1 MVTTHDS
8 SFGSEL
14 PVDAR
19 LGLDPA
25 DLRGTAARLRSVHAD
40 PAQAEGIRSAAR
52 AYAENYARGC
62 RGMLANI
69 SKVCREQA

>member
-19 LGLDPA
+19 LALDPA
-25 DLRGTAARLRSVHAD
+25 DLGATAARLRSVHAD
-40 PAQAEGIRSAAR
+40 PAQAEGIRAAAR

-62 RGMLANI
+62 RGMLAAI
-69 SKVCREQA
+69 GAACRTSA